1 MKKLLFL
8 LITLAATVPW
18 VTNAQTT
25 VTIGD
30 STGSQYTLP
39 VNMFYNYSLTQQLYT
54 AEEIT
59 ESGGGAGTITS
70 ISFYYNHTDAFSMDN
85 VRIYMKNV
93 DKESFA
99 NSTDMEVVTE
109 SDLVFEGTF
118 SSPAQSGWVTITLD
132 TPFEYDG
139 TNNLLVCCYD
149 PINGFPGN
157 SFRFITSGTTEST
170 SVAYYSDSYVPDLTS
185 ISSFLGSKSIYQY
198 HNCIQLEINFSGET
212 VCAKPSNVIV
222 SGITADAATL
232 SWKAGNGQTAWQV
245 YCATDTVDFDQIS
258 WVSVSDTF
266 HTFTGLTPN
275 TQYTAYVRTV
285 CGSEVSGVRSKT
297 FNTNLIAAQLPFFC
311 DFEDPNVNA
320 RWAIRNGDQTNQW
333 YIGSAV
339 NHTEDGANALY
350 ISNDNGVTNAYD
362 TASTSAVWAFFDV
375 EFSDANEFA
384 LSFDYRVNG
393 EGVTT
398 LYDYMKVFV
407 GTPGDV
413 QAGSYST
420 PENATQ
426 IGAFNLQS
434 AWQNASLSLPGS
446 YANTIQRIYFLW
458 RNDGTIGTNPP
469 ASIDNITIVGT
480 DCARPN
486 GLVVNDVSDN
496 FVTLTWQETG
506 SATAWN
512 VAYGPAGFTMD
523 ENTNIVTVTGTTAT
537 IGNLTPAQM
546 YDFYVRSNCGE
557 SMSAW
562 IGPVQA
568 IPGAFIF
575 GVTGDSTIT
584 ACGLVIY
591 DNGGPDG
598 NYSENC
604 NYTLTVYPSALDS
617 LVSISGTHLCESI
630 YDLLRIYNGTSTD
643 ADDLL
648 YSSSSSSSA
657 EVSFG
662 PITSEA
668 GPLTIQFTSDYNV
681 QYAGFAATVSCVSAP
696 SCRTPYDLTVNAS
709 VNDATLSWTA
719 PEGQTAWQVYCDTGI
734 VDNDQITWISVTDT
748 FHTFTGL
755 TSNTQYTAYV
765 RAICGSDESDV
776 RTLSFRTNM
785 VAATMP
791 FICDF
796 EDATVNSFWA
806 IENGNQTNQW
816 YIGSAVNQTEGGA
829 NALYISN
836 DNGVTNV
843 YDTASTSAVWAF
855 FDVEFSDADEFA
867 LSFDYRVNGEGTS
880 TLFDY
885 LKVFIGTPSEVQA
898 GSYSTPENAT
908 QVGAFNLQASWQ
920 NASLTL
926 PGSYANTTQRIYFL
940 WRNDNYIGTNPPAA
954 VDNISLVAVAC
965 AHPTTPVVS
974 NIMGHSAD
982 LTWNAYGSPVNIYY
996 KTDADTVFTLVGDS
1010 PVNDTTYT
1018 LTGLNADTQYE
1029 VYVAAVCDDQ
1039 SENPSLHV
1047 SFRTTCTTE
1056 IAPYS
1061 EDFAGFNINPSA
1073 CWEKYSGLASAVLAG
1088 GSLNPTTS
1096 GWNYNSN
1103 NVFPLGHPKLNIYGS
1118 SCFYWLVSPA
1128 IDLSQL
1134 SVPVLT
1140 FSLAL
1145 TDFANANPVENP
1157 TAQDDDQFMVLVS
1170 TDDGATWTAANAIV
1184 WNNIGTGD
1192 YAYNA
1197 ISHTDDDIV
1206 IPLSQYGDSII
1217 RIAFYGESTVSG
1229 NGDNDLHIADV
1240 QVKEMTACARP
1251 NGLAVSDVSDNSVTL
1266 TWQEN
1271 GSATAWNVAYGP
1283 IGFIMDENANIVT
1296 VTDTTATIGNLTPSQ
1311 TYDFYVRSDCGED
1324 ASAWRGP
1331 VHATPGAFIFGVTGD
1346 STITACGLVIYDNG
1360 GLDGNYSDNC
1370 NYTLIVYPSDPDSL
1384 VSISGTHQCESTYDL
1399 LRIYNGTSTDAAD
1412 LLYSSSSSSSAEV
1425 SFGPITSEVGPLTI
1439 QFTSDYSVQHAGFAA
1454 IVSCVAAPDC
1464 RTPYDLTVNV
1474 SADEA
1479 TLSWTAPEGQT
1490 AWQVYCDTGMVD
1502 YDQISWVSV
1511 SDTFYTFT
1519 GLTPTTRY
1527 TAYVR
1532 AICGSDVSDFRTL
1545 SFSTNMVAATMP
1557 FICDFED
1564 ADINSF
1570 WAIDN
1575 GNQTNQWYIGS
1586 AVNHTEGGAN
1596 ALYISNDNGVTNA
1609 YDTASTSTVWAFVD
1623 VEFSDADE
1631 FALSFDYRVNGEGA
1645 SIKWD
1650 YLRVFV
1656 GVPVPVEAGVNATP
1670 AGATIIGSYNLQDT
1684 VWQTVNELL
1693 SGSYANTTQR
1703 IYFLW
1708 RNDSYIGVNPPA
1720 AVDNISLVAVAC
1732 AHPTTPVVSNVTGH
1746 SADLTWNAYGS
1757 PVNIYFKTDADT
1769 VFTLVGDSP
1778 VNDTTYTLTGLNADT
1793 QYEVYVAAVCDDQ
1806 SENPSLHVSFRTT
1819 CTTEIAPYSED
1830 FAGFNINPSA
1840 CWEKYSGL
1848 ASAVLAG
1855 GSLNPTTSGWN
1866 YNSNNVF
1873 PLGHP
1878 KLNIYGSSCFYWLVS
1893 PAIDLSQL
1901 SVPVLTFSLALTD
1914 YNYSTPIENPE
1925 DQIDDQFMVI
1935 VSTDDGA
1942 TWTAA
1947 NATVWN
1953 NIGTGDYAYNAIS
1966 HTGDEIVI
1974 PLSQYGDSIIRIA
1987 FYGES
1992 TVSGNG
1998 DNDLH
2003 IADVQVKEMPTC
2015 VRPNGLAVSD
2025 VSDNSV
2031 TLVWQEE
2038 GTATAWNVA
2047 YGPAGFTVDENADIV
2062 TVTDTTATIGNLTP
2076 AQTYD
2081 FYVQSNCGD
2090 GVSEWRGPVQASPGV
2105 FLFGVT
2111 GSSSVTACGLII
2123 YDNGGP
2129 DGNYSNNCNYSLT
2142 VYPSDPDSVVSI
2154 SGTHQ
2159 CESKYDLLRIYNG
2172 TSTDDADLLYSSTS
2186 NTYDEVSF
2194 GPVTSTT
2201 GPLTI
2206 WFTSDYSVQHAG
2218 FAAIVSCVS
2227 APDCR
2232 APYDL
2237 TVNASADE
2245 ATVSWT
2251 NMDEGATI
2259 ELYYKESSDSVYT
2272 TITASAFTG
2281 GNSYV
2286 MTNLTPA
2293 TMYDVYVATLCDNGD
2308 TLATPVHTFT
2318 TQCVE
2323 ISTYPFVEDFAPTSP
2338 TLSCW
2343 TVVNANNDTRTFTYN
2358 TSNECMYY
2366 PYHSANPADDWLVSP
2381 LFVMNGSQIV
2391 DFDYWS
2397 ATSWAENFQ
2406 VFAIAADGTETAL
2419 SQIVTVQTDV
2429 HQNLI
2434 LDLSELVGPY
2444 QIGIHCVSDADRFN
2458 FYVDNFRVRDAEVA
2472 ELTVDPTSMSFS
2484 TIAGVASSAQM
2495 AVASSLNL
2503 NSDIDVT
2510 ATAPFEVSTDGST
2523 FSNSITITVSA
2534 MFTNDTLYIRYN
2546 PSVPGTDNGSVTFT
2560 GGTETAT
2567 ITVTGVA
2574 ADCSPKTLPY
2584 TEDFDSY
2591 TSGISTGTLYPAE
2604 YPEVDLPTCWL
2615 FTNRS
2620 TSSSEYPMAFLSS
2633 SSDYAVSGNCLF
2645 FKSSSTTPLYA
2656 VLPDLIGDIH
2666 DMKLRFTY
2674 RNEGSS
2680 SSNGTLSVGYMTD
2693 PDDVTTFN
2701 EVATFA
2707 QIITLTTD
2715 SVLFNTVPVSV
2726 TTANI
2731 VFKYTGGTYN
2741 NYYLSIDD
2749 VTVEEFVPVII
2760 DPTIATE
2767 AATAVG
2773 QTTATLKG
2781 TITNPDNVSIT
2792 AQGFEWKTTTGGTF
2806 SQIAGTG
2813 TGGSFTAN
2821 LTGMAPNTSYTFKA
2835 FITFNGNTVY
2845 GNEMTFTTLPED
2857 MPEPCEAP
2865 TGLHATNIEN
2875 EAIAIA
2881 WDANTA
2887 VSDWNVRYHPI
2898 TEDPWTFVTVNT
2910 NSYNITGL
2918 MGKTTYEIQVQA
2930 NCSDGDISGWS
2941 GSISV
2946 QTTDVGIENYLENNV
2961 VLFPNPANDVV
2972 NVQCTMNNVQLE
2984 GIDVVDVYG
2993 KVIRNVVGANNDSP
3007 TQINVSG
3014 LASGMYF
3021 VRVTTEQG
3029 KVTKTF
3035 VKR

>member
-8 LITLAATVPW
+8 LITLAALVPW
-18 VTNAQTT
+18 AANAQTT

-30 STGSQYTLP
+30 LTSSQYTLP

-59 ESGGGAGTITS
+59 EAGGGAGTITS
-70 ISFYYNHTDAFSMDN
+70 ISFYYNHTDAFSMDS
-85 VRIYMKNV
+85 VRIYMLNV
-93 DKESFA
+93 DRESFA

-109 SDLVFEGTF
+109 NDLVFEGTF
-118 SSPAQSGWVTITLD
+118 SGPAQPGWVTITLD

-139 TNNLLVCCYD
+139 TSNLLVCCYD
-149 PINGFPGN
+149 PSNGFPGN
-157 SFRFITSGTTEST
+157 SFRFITSGTTESA
-170 SVAYYSDSYVPDLTS
+170 SVAYYSDTYIPDLTS
-185 ISSFLGSKSIYQY
+185 ISSFIGSKNIYQY
-198 HNCIQLEINFSGET
+198 HNCIQLEFNFSGET
-212 VCAKPSNVIV
+212 VCAKPSNVVV

-275 TQYTAYVRTV
+275 TQYTVYVRTV

-297 FNTNLIAAQLPFFC
+297 FNTNLIAAQLPFSC

-350 ISNDNGVTNAYD
+350 ISHDNGVTNAYD

-375 EFSDANEFA
+375 DFSDANEFA

-393 EGVTT
+393 EGLTT

-426 IGAFNLQS
+426 IGAYNLQS

-446 YANTIQRIYFLW
+446 YANTTQRIYFLW
-458 RNDGTIGTNPP
+458 RNDGTVGTNPP
-469 ASIDNITIVGT
+469 AAVDNISIASVE
-480 DCARPN
+480 CARPSS
-486 GLVVNDVSDN
+486 LVVSDVSDN
-496 FVTLTWQETG
+496 SVTLTWHETG

-512 VAYGPAGFTMD
+512 VAYGPAGFTVD
-523 ENTNIVTVTGTTAT
+523 ENANIVTVTDTTAT
-537 IGNLTPAQM
+537 IGNLTPSQM
-546 YDFYVRSNCGE
+546 YDFYVRSDCGE
-557 SMSAW
+557 DVSEW
-562 IGPVQA
+562 RGPVHA
-568 IPGAFIF
+568 TPGSFIF

-591 DNGGPDG
+591 DNGGFDG

-604 NYTLTVYPSALDS
+604 NYTLTVYPSEPDS
-617 LVSISGTHLCESI
+617 VVSISGTHHCEST
-630 YDLLRIYNGTSTD
+630 YDLLRIYNGVSTD
-643 ADDLL
+643 AADLL
-648 YSSSSSSSA
+648 YSSYSNSSA

-662 PITSEA
+662 PITSEL
-668 GPLTIQFTSDYNV
+668 GPLTIQFTSDYSI
-681 QYAGFAATVSCVSAP
+681 QYAGFAATVSCVAAP
-696 SCRTPYDLTVNAS
+696 SCRKPYDLVVNAS
-709 VNDATLSWTA
+709 VNEATLSWTA
-719 PEGQTAWQVYCDTGI
+719 PGGQTAWQVYCDTGT
-734 VDNDQITWISVTDT
+734 VDYDQITWVSVTDT

-776 RTLSFRTNM
+776 RTLSFRTNL

-796 EDATVNSFWA
+796 EDATVNSLWA

-836 DNGVTNV
+836 DNGVTNA
-843 YDTASTSAVWAF
+843 YDTASTSTVWAF
-855 FDVEFSDADEFA
+855 FDVEFSEANEFA
-867 LSFDYRVNGEGTS
+867 LSFDYRVNGEGAS
-880 TLFDY
+880 TMWDY
-885 LKVFIGTPSEVQA
+885 LKVFVGTPSEVQA

-908 QVGAFNLQASWQ
+908 QVGAFNLQTSWQ
-920 NASLTL
+920 NASLSL

-940 WRNDNYIGTNPPAA
+940 WRNDNYMGANPPAA

-974 NIMGHSAD
+974 NVMGHSAD
-982 LTWNAYGSPVNIYY
+982 LTWNAYGAPVNIYY
-996 KTDADTVFTLVGDS
+996 KTDADTVFTLVNES

-1018 LTGLNADTQYE
+1018 LTGLNADTPYE

-1039 SENPSLHV
+1039 SENPSSHV

-1056 IAPYS
+1056 MAPYS

-1073 CWEKYSGLASAVLAG
+1073 CWQKYSGLASAVLTG
-1088 GSLNPTTS
+1088 GSLNPTNS
-1096 GWNYNSN
+1096 GWNYNSS

-1145 TDFANANPVENP
+1145 TKY
-1157 TAQDDDQFMVLVS
+1157 
-1170 TDDGATWTAANAIV
+1170 
-1184 WNNIGTGD
+1184 NN
-1192 YAYNA
+1192 
-1197 ISHTDDDIV
+1197 
-1206 IPLSQYGDSII
+1206 
-1217 RIAFYGESTVSG
+1217 
-1229 NGDNDLHIADV
+1229 
-1240 QVKEMTACARP
+1240 
-1251 NGLAVSDVSDNSVTL
+1251 
-1266 TWQEN
+1266 
-1271 GSATAWNVAYGP
+1271 
-1283 IGFIMDENANIVT
+1283 
-1296 VTDTTATIGNLTPSQ
+1296 
-1311 TYDFYVRSDCGED
+1311 
-1324 ASAWRGP
+1324 
-1331 VHATPGAFIFGVTGD
+1331 
-1346 STITACGLVIYDNG
+1346 
-1360 GLDGNYSDNC
+1360 
-1370 NYTLIVYPSDPDSL
+1370 
-1384 VSISGTHQCESTYDL
+1384 
-1399 LRIYNGTSTDAAD
+1399 
-1412 LLYSSSSSSSAEV
+1412 
-1425 SFGPITSEVGPLTI
+1425 
-1439 QFTSDYSVQHAGFAA
+1439 
-1454 IVSCVAAPDC
+1454 
-1464 RTPYDLTVNV
+1464 
-1474 SADEA
+1474 
-1479 TLSWTAPEGQT
+1479 
-1490 AWQVYCDTGMVD
+1490 
-1502 YDQISWVSV
+1502 
-1511 SDTFYTFT
+1511 
-1519 GLTPTTRY
+1519 
-1527 TAYVR
+1527 
-1532 AICGSDVSDFRTL
+1532 
-1545 SFSTNMVAATMP
+1545 
-1557 FICDFED
+1557 
-1564 ADINSF
+1564 
-1570 WAIDN
+1570 
-1575 GNQTNQWYIGS
+1575 
-1586 AVNHTEGGAN
+1586 
-1596 ALYISNDNGVTNA
+1596 
-1609 YDTASTSTVWAFVD
+1609 
-1623 VEFSDADE
+1623 
-1631 FALSFDYRVNGEGA
+1631 
-1645 SIKWD
+1645 
-1650 YLRVFV
+1650 
-1656 GVPVPVEAGVNATP
+1656 
-1670 AGATIIGSYNLQDT
+1670 
-1684 VWQTVNELL
+1684 
-1693 SGSYANTTQR
+1693 
-1703 IYFLW
+1703 
-1708 RNDSYIGVNPPA
+1708 
-1720 AVDNISLVAVAC
+1720 
-1732 AHPTTPVVSNVTGH
+1732 
-1746 SADLTWNAYGS
+1746 
-1757 PVNIYFKTDADT
+1757 
-1769 VFTLVGDSP
+1769 
-1778 VNDTTYTLTGLNADT
+1778 
-1793 QYEVYVAAVCDDQ
+1793 
-1806 SENPSLHVSFRTT
+1806 
-1819 CTTEIAPYSED
+1819 
-1830 FAGFNINPSA
+1830 
-1840 CWEKYSGL
+1840 
-1848 ASAVLAG
+1848 
-1855 GSLNPTTSGWN
+1855 
-1866 YNSNNVF
+1866 
-1873 PLGHP
+1873 
-1878 KLNIYGSSCFYWLVS
+1878 
-1893 PAIDLSQL
+1893 
-1901 SVPVLTFSLALTD
+1901 
-1914 YNYSTPIENPE
+1914 STPIDDPEN
-1925 DQIDDQFMVI
+1925 QIDDQFMVVI
-1935 VSTDDGA
+1935 STDDGA

-1966 HTGDEIVI
+1966 HTGDDILI
-1974 PLSQYGDSIIRIA
+1974 PLSQYGDSTIRIA

-2003 IADVQVKEMPTC
+2003 IADVQVKEMPAC
-2015 VRPNGLAVSD
+2015 VRPNGLVVSD

-2038 GTATAWNVA
+2038 GTATTWNVA
-2047 YGPAGFTVDENADIV
+2047 YGPAGFTIDENADIV

-2105 FLFGVT
+2105 FIFGVT
-2111 GSSSVTACGLII
+2111 GSSSITACGLVI

-2129 DGNYSNNCNYSLT
+2129 DGNYSNNCNYILT
-2142 VYPSDPDSVVSI
+2142 VYPSEPDSVVSI
-2154 SGTHQ
+2154 SGTHH
-2159 CESKYDLLRIYNG
+2159 CESTYDLLRIYNG
-2172 TSTDDADLLYSSTS
+2172 TSTDEAELLYSSLS
-2186 NTYDEVSF
+2186 NTSDEVSF

-2218 FAAIVSCVS
+2218 FAATLSCVA

-2251 NMDEGATI
+2251 NMDDGATI

-2272 TITASAFTG
+2272 TISASAFTG

-2293 TMYDVYVATLCDNGD
+2293 TTYDVYVATLCDNGD

-2318 TQCVE
+2318 TQCVA
-2323 ISTYPFVEDFAPTSP
+2323 ISTYPFVEDFAPASP

-2343 TVVNANNDTRTFTYN
+2343 TVINANNDTKTFTYN
-2358 TSNECMYY
+2358 TTNECMYY

-2381 LFVMNGSQIV
+2381 MFVMNGSQIA
-2391 DFDYWS
+2391 DFDYWA
-2397 ATSWAENFQ
+2397 ATSWAEMFQ

-2429 HQNLI
+2429 HQNLVI
-2434 LDLSELVGPY
+2434 DLSELVGSY

-2458 FYVDNFRVRDAEVA
+2458 LYVDNFRVRDAEVA

-2484 TIAGVASSAQM
+2484 TVAGVASSSQM
-2495 AVASSLNL
+2495 AVVSSLNL
-2503 NSDIDVT
+2503 NSDITVT

-2523 FSNSITITVSA
+2523 FSSNITITVSA
-2534 MFTNDTLYIRYN
+2534 MFTNDTLYVRYN
-2546 PSVPGTDNGSVTFT
+2546 PTVPGTDNGSVTFT

-2574 ADCSPKTLPY
+2574 ADCSPRTLPY
-2584 TEDFDSY
+2584 AEDFDSY
-2591 TSGISTGTLYPAE
+2591 TNGISTSTYPTD
-2604 YPEVDLPTCWL
+2604 YPEGDLPTCWL
-2615 FTNRS
+2615 FPNRS

-2645 FKSSSTTPLYA
+2645 FKSCSTTPLYA
-2656 VLPDLIGDIH
+2656 VLPDFIGDIH

-2674 RNEGSS
+2674 RNEGTT

-2693 PDDVTTFN
+2693 PDDITTFN

-2707 QIITLTTD
+2707 QISTLTTD
-2715 SVLFNTVPVSV
+2715 SVLFNTIPASV

-2731 VFKYTGGTYN
+2731 VFKYTGGTFN

-2749 VTVEEFVPVII
+2749 VIVEEFVPVII
-2760 DPTIATE
+2760 DPTIVTE
-2767 AATAVG
+2767 AATAIG
-2773 QTTATLKG
+2773 QTTATLNA
-2781 TITNPDNVSIT
+2781 TITNPDNVNVT
-2792 AQGFEWKTTTGGTF
+2792 AKGFEWKATAGGTY

-2813 TGGSFTAN
+2813 EDGTFTAN
-2821 LTGMAPNTSYTFKA
+2821 LIGLAPNTSYTFKA
-2835 FITFNGNTVY
+2835 FITFNGITVY
-2845 GNEMTFTTLPED
+2845 GNELTFTTLPED
-2857 MPEPCEAP
+2857 TPEPCEAP
-2865 TGLHATNIEN
+2865 TGLQATNVEN
-2875 EAIAIA
+2875 EAIAIT
-2881 WDANTA
+2881 WDANA
-2887 VSDWNVRYHPI
+2887 SVNDWNVRYRPI

-2910 NSYNITGL
+2910 NSYTITGL
-2918 MGKTTYEIQVQA
+2918 TGKTTYEIQVQA
-2930 NCSDGDISGWS
+2930 NCSDGNISGWS
-2941 GSISV
+2941 GSITA
-2946 QTTDVGIENYLENNV
+2946 QTTDVGIVTHLENSI

-2972 NVQCTMNNVQLE
+2972 NVQCTMNNVQCS
-2984 GIDVVDVYG
+2984 GIEVMDVYG
-2993 KVIRNVVGANNDSP
+2993 KVVRTVVGANNDSP

-3014 LASGMYF
+3014 LAAGMYF

-3029 KVTKTF
+3029 VATKTF
-3035 VKR
+3035 VKK